1 MSMEPDEFMRLTQ
14 WIKAL
19 DTNFSQDKWGRSE
32 IEATSKE
39 QFRRSFHY
47 KSSLSSGHKIS
58 IDDLTFVRPGQG
70 IGYDQIEDILEKKLI
85 RSVEPFQP
93 CLIED
98 FES

>member
-32 IEATSKE
+32 IETSNKE

-47 KSSLSSGHKIS
+47 KSSLYLGHIVTLEY
-58 IDDLTFVRPGQG
+58 LTFVRPGQG

-93 CLIED
+93 CLIKD
-98 FES
+98 FEN